1 MDHSDSETEDMAEL
15 SPEQMEILVQLQEI
29 TGLEDLAVC
38 RALLESRNWDLE
50 SVAREQLGLGG
61 PPGGGGPPEAS
72 DSEEEVSDGE
82 PRQQPQPLARHA
94 TSPLGWL
101 LYIITIPNRII
112 SGGFNIVW
120 SLVSSIFGM
129 PSPGQN
135 RQSGDG
141 RTDVAEFVRE
151 YNERYGSSH
160 PPFNRGGYYQVLEEA
175 KRDLRFL
182 LVYLHSE
189 DHQDTDHFCRN
200 VLSSDAVTGE
210 LETNNIIFWGCSVR
224 KTEGYKVS
232 QALRETSYP
241 FLAMIVLRQHRMVV
255 VSRKEGLV
263 EPDVMVEWIRKTVTD
278 YEAFIVAART
288 DRDERNFDRELRNQQ
303 EAEFAES
310 LRRDQ
315 EREQREREREEVER
329 REEEERER
337 LRREELE
344 RKDQIVRM
352 KVELA
357 NEIPEEPEVSHPEAV
372 RVLLKLPDGQRLE
385 RRFLLTH
392 SLKHIYYY
400 VFCHPESPDQF
411 EIGTNYPRRTLPCK
425 PSPENLCPPSLKE
438 VGFGKSEMLFVS
450 DLDS

>member
-15 SPEQMEILVQLQEI
+15 SPEQMDVLVQLQEI

-38 RALLESRNWDLE
+38 RALLESSNWDLE

-61 PPGGGGPPEAS
+61 PPGGGEPQVSDSEGEAS
-72 DSEEEVSDGE
+72 DPE
-82 PRQQPQPLARHA
+82 PRHQPQPLARHA
-94 TSPLGWL
+94 ASPLGWL

-112 SGGFNIVW
+112 AGGFNIVW
-120 SLVSSIFGM
+120 SVVSSMFGVST
-129 PSPGQN
+129 PSQN

-151 YNERYGSSH
+151 YGERYGASH

-175 KRDLRFL
+175 KRDLKFL

-189 DHQDTDHFCRN
+189 DHQDTDNFCRN
-200 VLSSDAVTGE
+200 VLSSDAVKGE
-210 LETNNIIFWGCSVR
+210 LETSNIILWGCSVSR
-224 KTEGYKVS
+224 TEGYKVS

-255 VSRKEGLV
+255 VSRQEGSLAP
-263 EPDVMVEWIRKTVTD
+263 EAMVEWIRNTVTE

-337 LRREELE
+337 LRKEELD

-357 NEIPEEPEVSHPEAV
+357 SEIPEEPEVSHPEAV

-425 PSPENLCPPSLKE
+425 PSPENPCPPSLKE

>member
-1 MDHSDSETEDMAEL
+1 MDHSESETEEL
-15 SPEQMEILVQLQEI
+15 SPEQMEVLVQLQEI
-29 TGLEDLAVC
+29 TGLEDMAVC
-38 RALLESRNWDLE
+38 RALLESSNWDLE
-50 SVAREQLGLGG
+50 SVAREQLGLLGNTE
-61 PPGGGGPPEAS
+61 EA
-72 DSEEEVSDGE
+72 EVSDNDPGE
-82 PRQQPQPLARHA
+82 TDRGDQQPAGAVARYN
-94 TSPLGWL
+94 TLNWL

-112 SGGFNIVW
+112 QGGFNIVW

-129 PSPGQN
+129 QAPGPSN
-135 RQSGDG
+135 RQTTDG
-141 RTDVAEFVRE
+141 RSDVAEFVRE

-200 VLSSDAVTGE
+200 VLSSEAVKGE

-255 VSRKEGLV
+255 VSRQEGIV
-263 EPDVMVEWIRKTVTD
+263 EPDAMVEWIRKTVTD

-329 REEEERER
+329 REEEEREK

-357 NEIPEEPEVSHPEAV
+357 NEIPEEPDVSDPEAV

-385 RRFLLTH
+385 RRL
-392 SLKHIYYY
+392 
-400 VFCHPESPDQF
+400 VFCWIIIVVES
-411 EIGTNYPRRTLPCK
+411 Y
-425 PSPENLCPPSLKE
+425 NL
-438 VGFGKSEMLFVS
+438 F
-450 DLDS
+450 LDSY

>member
-15 SPEQMEILVQLQEI
+15 SPEQMDILVQLQEI

-38 RALLESRNWDLE
+38 RALLESSNWDLE

-61 PPGGGGPPEAS
+61 PPGGGEVEVSDSEGEAS
-72 DSEEEVSDGE
+72 DRE
-82 PRQQPQPLARHA
+82 PRHQPQPLARQA
-94 TSPLGWL
+94 ASPLGWL

-112 SGGFNIVW
+112 SGGFNILW
-120 SLVSSIFGM
+120 SVVSSMFGM
-129 PSPGQN
+129 PTPGPN
-135 RQSGDG
+135 HRSGDG
-141 RTDVAEFVRE
+141 RADVAEFVRQ
-151 YNERYGSSH
+151 YSERYGSSH

-189 DHQDTDHFCRN
+189 DHQDTDNFCRN
-200 VLSSDAVTGE
+200 VLSSEAVKGE
-210 LETNNIIFWGCSVR
+210 LETSNIILWGCSVS

-255 VSRKEGLV
+255 VSRQEGSLQP
-263 EPDVMVEWIRKTVTD
+263 EAMVEWIRNTVTE

-337 LRREELE
+337 LRKEELD

-357 NEIPEEPEVSHPEAV
+357 NEIPEEPEVNHPEAV

-385 RRFLLTH
+385 RR
-392 SLKHIYYY
+392 Y
-400 VFCHPESPDQF
+400 
-411 EIGTNYPRRTLPCK
+411 
-425 PSPENLCPPSLKE
+425 
-438 VGFGKSEMLFVS
+438 LFFR
-450 DLDS
+450 L